1 MITFKSIRW
10 KNFLSTGNYFT
21 SIDITKRSTTLIA
34 GENGAG
40 KSTVLDALTY
50 CLFGRSF
57 RGINIPQLINSVNDK
72 DCIVEIEFEIGDNEY
87 LVRRGQKPKVFEIHK
102 NQKLIDQ
109 NSNSKDY
116 QSMLE
121 EQILKMSYRSF
132 CQVIVLGSSN
142 YIPFMRLSTSDRRA
156 VVETLLDIDIF
167 SAMNTIIK
175 ARLSQSKDSIKDIDY
190 KVDIVRTKIET
201 QERLIK
207 DIQSRSDDAIEAH
220 KTEISDSEKDI
231 DRIEKEIT
239 DIESKIEKLLD
250 TSKDKA
256 EVQTAISDTKASIR
270 DSKRDTKSLQ
280 ESIGFY
286 ENNDKC
292 PACSQKI
299 DSDHKDKMI
308 KGMKKTIESQ
318 NKEQETLKDKLD
330 GASARL
336 DEIEE
341 ILSAIRVFEEEIR
354 TRRGVISASK
364 KYIGKLKTDIQRT
377 NDERG
382 KIEEEKDAMKALA
395 VEGKDLVCER
405 MSLIKDKHNYEIA
418 SLLLKDTGI
427 KAKII
432 KHYLPIMNKLIN
444 QYLKSMEFFVMF
456 ELDENFNETI
466 KSRHRD
472 EFSYHNFSEGERL
485 RIDLSLLLAWREVA
499 TLRNSTN
506 CNLLILDEVFD
517 SSLDAVG
524 TDEFLKILRGFGK
537 NNNIFVISHKSD
549 QLHDKFDGTIR
560 FEKKN
565 NFSKICK

>member
-1 MITFKSIRW
+1 MITFKAIRW

-21 SIDITKRSTTLIA
+21 SIDITKRPTTLIA

-50 CLFGRSF
+50 CLFGKSF
-57 RGINIPQLINSVNDK
+57 RGTNIPQLINSVNDK
-72 DCIVEIEFEIGDNEY
+72 DCIVEIGFEIGENEY
-87 LVRRGQKPKVFEIHK
+87 LVRRGHKPKIFEIYK
-102 NQKLIDQ
+102 NGKLIDQ
-109 NSNSKDY
+109 NSNAKDY
-116 QSMLE
+116 QTMLE

-142 YIPFMRLSTSDRRA
+142 YVPFMKLSTADRRA

-175 ARLSQSKDSIKDIDY
+175 SRLSQSKDSIKDIDY

-201 QERLIK
+201 QEKLIK

-220 KTEISDSEKDI
+220 QSEIQISEEDI
-231 DRIEKEIT
+231 DRIEKEIES
-239 DIESKIEKLLD
+239 IEGKIEKLLD
-250 TSKDKA
+250 VSQGKT
-256 EVQTAISDTKASIR
+256 EVQTEITDTKASIR
-270 DSKRDTKSLQ
+270 DSKRDTKAIK
-280 ESIGFY
+280 ESIEFY
-286 ENNDKC
+286 ETNDTC

-299 DSDHKDKMI
+299 DADHKDKMI
-308 KGMKKTIESQ
+308 SGMKDTIDQQ
-318 NKEQETLKDKLD
+318 NKNQKTLQGKLD
-330 GASARL
+330 DASARL
-336 DEIEE
+336 EE
-341 ILSAIRVFEEEIR
+341 VEKVLSAIRVFEEEIR
-354 TRRGVISASK
+354 TRKGNITSTK
-364 KYIGKLKTDIQRT
+364 KYISKLKTDIERT
-377 NDERG
+377 ITERG
-382 KIEEEKDAMKALA
+382 KIEEDKEEMKKLA

-405 MSLIKDKHNYEIA
+405 MRLLRDKNNYEVA
-418 SLLLKDTGI
+418 SILLKDTGI

-432 KHYLPIMNKLIN
+432 KHYLPIMNRLIN
-444 QYLKSMEFFVMF
+444 QYLKSMEFFVTF

-524 TDEFLKILRGFGK
+524 TDEFLKILKGFGK

>member
-1 MITFKSIRW
+1 MITFKAIRW

-21 SIDITKRSTTLIA
+21 SIDITKRPTTLIA
-34 GENGAG
+34 GDNGAG
-40 KSTVLDALTY
+40 KSTILDALTY
-50 CLFGRSF
+50 CLFGKSF
-57 RGINIPQLINSVNDK
+57 RGTNIPQLINSVNDK
-72 DCIVEIEFEIGDNEY
+72 DCIVEIGFEIGENEY
-87 LVRRGQKPKVFEIHK
+87 LVRRGHKPKVFEIFK
-102 NQKLIDQ
+102 NGKMVDQ

-142 YIPFMRLSTSDRRA
+142 YVPFMKLSTADRRA

-167 SAMNTIIK
+167 SAMNAIIK
-175 ARLSQSKDSIKDIDY
+175 SRLSQSKDSMKDIDY

-201 QERLIK
+201 QEKLIK

-220 KTEISDSEKDI
+220 KTEIESSRKDI
-231 DRIEKEIT
+231 ERIEEEIQT
-239 DIESKIEKLLD
+239 IEGKIEKLLEV
-250 TSKDKA
+250 SQGKA
-256 EVQTAISDTKASIR
+256 EVQTEITDTKASIR
-270 DSKRDTKSLQ
+270 DSKRDNKTIK
-280 ESIGFY
+280 ESVEFY
-286 ENNDKC
+286 EKNDIC

-299 DSDHKDKMI
+299 DSEHKDKMI
-308 KGMKKTIESQ
+308 DGLKETIDKQ
-318 NKEQETLKDKLD
+318 DKEQEALQDKLD
-330 GASARL
+330 GASTRL
-336 DEIEE
+336 EEIEKV
-341 ILSAIRVFEEEIR
+341 LSAVRVFEEEIR
-354 TRRGVISASK
+354 TRRGIVSSSK
-364 KYIGKLKTDIQRT
+364 KYIAKLKTDIERT
-377 NDERG
+377 TSDRG
-382 KIEEEKDAMKALA
+382 KIEDDKDEMKKLA
-395 VEGKDLVCER
+395 IEGKDLVCER
-405 MSLIKDKHNYEIA
+405 MSLLKDKNNYEIA

-432 KHYLPIMNKLIN
+432 KHYLPIMNRLIN
-444 QYLKSMEFFVMF
+444 QYLKSMEFFVTF

-524 TDEFLKILRGFGK
+524 TDEFLKILKGFGK

-565 NFSKICK
+565 NFSRIS

>member
-72 DCIVEIEFEIGDNEY
+72 DCIVEIEFDIGDNEY
-87 LVRRGQKPKVFEIHK
+87 LVRRGQKPKIFEIHK

-239 DIESKIEKLLD
+239 DIEDKIEKLLD

-308 KGMKKTIESQ
+308 KGMRKTIESQ
-318 NKEQETLKDKLD
+318 SKEQETLKDKL
-330 GASARL
+330 
-336 DEIEE
+336 
-341 ILSAIRVFEEEIR
+341 
-354 TRRGVISASK
+354 
-364 KYIGKLKTDIQRT
+364 
-377 NDERG
+377 
-382 KIEEEKDAMKALA
+382 A
-395 VEGKDLVCER
+395 VQPR
-405 MSLIKDKHNYEIA
+405 
-418 SLLLKDTGI
+418 
-427 KAKII
+427 
-432 KHYLPIMNKLIN
+432 
-444 QYLKSMEFFVMF
+444 
-456 ELDENFNETI
+456 
-466 KSRHRD
+466 
-472 EFSYHNFSEGERL
+472 
-485 RIDLSLLLAWREVA
+485 LSLLY
-499 TLRNSTN
+499 S
-506 CNLLILDEVFD
+506 IID
-517 SSLDAVG
+517 
-524 TDEFLKILRGFGK
+524 
-537 NNNIFVISHKSD
+537 
-549 QLHDKFDGTIR
+549 
-560 FEKKN
+560 
-565 NFSKICK
+565 